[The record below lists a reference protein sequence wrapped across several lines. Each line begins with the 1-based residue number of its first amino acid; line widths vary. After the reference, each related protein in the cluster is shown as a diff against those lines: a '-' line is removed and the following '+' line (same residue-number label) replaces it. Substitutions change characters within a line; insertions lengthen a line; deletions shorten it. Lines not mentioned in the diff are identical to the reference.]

1 MTKEAAAIKLTK
13 IFPDK
18 AAALTQHYT
27 DYDNQLRAHI
37 FFADEINIPLML
49 LLQSNSDKK
58 RSNNIALLS
67 RKCIMT
73 AMKM

>member
-18 AAALTQHYT
+18 AAALTQHYA

-37 FFADEINIPLML
+37 FSLMKSIYRSCYCFN
-49 LLQSNSDKK
+49 QTAIKK
-58 RSNNIALLS
+58 RSSNIALLS

>member
-1 MTKEAAAIKLTK
+1 MEAMTMTKEAAAIKLTK

-49 LLQSNSDKK
+49 LLQSNSDK
-58 RSNNIALLS
+58 NDPTILLFY
-67 RKCIMT
+67 RGNVL
-73 AMKM
+73 